1 MDLQVT
7 TEDSINPPAENPPE
21 NFEAQGDNANSPAKE
36 RISLLKVGIDIVAQ
50 DRLTELV
57 HELLAAGGGQNIVLL
72 SLSDLLRARR
82 NGEYRT
88 YVQNAALVLPIS
100 KSLIGGIRFLT
111 GKKAVRYMPFDFV
124 VSLLTILETRE
135 FSLYLLGGQ
144 RRILQKTEKNIRQTF
159 PRLRIVGR
167 FIGAFKRHE
176 EAGIL
181 EAIRKASPSLLL
193 VGKGVR
199 GEEQWIAR
207 HTGQLGNGLR
217 LWCSDLYDVFA
228 ERRRRP
234 SRKTFDRGM
243 EWIGYCF
250 QNPLRFFRIFPWF
263 GYKILLLWYKLFV
276 K

>member
-21 NFEAQGDNANSPAKE
+21 NFGAQGDNANSPAKE
-36 RISLLKVGIDIVAQ
+36 RVSLLKVGIDIVAQ

-57 HELLAAGGGQNIVLL
+57 YELLAAGGGQNIVLL

-82 NGEYRT
+82 KGEYRT

-167 FIGAFKRHE
+167 FIGAFKRQE

-193 VGKGVR
+193 VGKGIR

-207 HTGQLGNGLR
+207 HTGQLSNGLR

-228 ERRRRP
+228 ERRHRP

-243 EWIGYCF
+243 EWIGYAF